1 MSIIKGVLF
10 DFGNVLT
17 SPTPP
22 DFLKPLADIARIPL
36 ADFQP
41 LYWQDRLAFDRG
53 DLSIEQFWSDLGQRR
68 NLHYDAQTIDH
79 LSQLDANLWV
89 NHLNADMLSWIPKL
103 RGSGYRVGILSN
115 APTTVARAL
124 EPKLPKLDMA
134 LFSADVRLVKPEAEI
149 YRIALERLG
158 TSAPQTLFLDD
169 LEVNVRAAETLGIQA
184 ILFQPPFKKA
194 LQTLANLL

>member
-1 MSIIKGVLF
+1 
-10 DFGNVLT
+10 
-17 SPTPP
+17 
-22 DFLKPLADIARIPL
+22 
-36 ADFQP
+36 
-41 LYWQDRLAFDRG
+41 
-53 DLSIEQFWSDLGQRR
+53 
-68 NLHYDAQTIDH
+68 
-79 LSQLDANLWV
+79 
-89 NHLNADMLSWIPKL
+89 L